1 MFFDARAAK
10 LLKPGEHLVIDG
22 CPGLRLAVSA
32 TRKTWIYR
40 YKSADGRMKQVAIGQ
55 WPAMPVQAAAVQW
68 QALREQRDGG
78 ADPAAER
85 KAARKAEQSTV
96 PAPSV
101 YTVSLLVDGYIT
113 GHLVVHRKAAGAQA
127 AKAMLLTLL
136 EEQPE
141 FASMPAVAV
150 TRAVAFTVIESKKAT
165 PTAAAK
171 LRSLLGG
178 AWDYALDAGR
188 LDGEVPNWWR
198 VVMKGRLKSKGKLV
212 GGEHQGQQR
221 RVLRPGEVST
231 LLAWLP
237 NMHALGSDATQM
249 YLWTCARGVEILGM
263 RPEHVAEE
271 ADGWWWTVP
280 KQLTK
285 NARFREGID
294 LRVPLIGR
302 TLEIVQRRVAAVG
315 ESGWLFAD
323 ERGEQYEQKDYS
335 TYIYS
340 LQPYS
345 EKVARRQGEGLVIPV
360 SGWTPHNL
368 RRTGRTLLASL
379 GCRDE
384 IAEAIIGHL
393 PKDIVGVYN
402 AYSYDAERRHWLGLL
417 SAHLELLVEQSRIGS
432 KPSFTFAA

>member
-1 MFFDARAAK
+1 MLFDARAAK
-10 LLKPGEHLVIDG
+10 LLKPSEHMVIDG
-22 CPGLRLAVSA
+22 CSGLRLVVSA
-32 TRKTWIYR
+32 SRKTWIYR
-40 YKSADGRMKQVAIGQ
+40 YKAAGGRMKQVAIGQ
-55 WPAMPVQAAAVQW
+55 WPAMSVQSAAAQW
-68 QALREQRDGG
+68 QALRDQRSGG
-78 ADPAAER
+78 ADPAA
-85 KAARKAEQSTV
+85 ARKAMRRLEQFPV
-96 PAPSV
+96 LAPSV
-101 YTVSLLVDGYIT
+101 YTVHRLVDGYID
-113 GHLVVHRKAAGAQA
+113 GHLVVHRKEAGARA
-127 AKAMLLTLL
+127 AQTMLLRLL

-141 FASMPAVAV
+141 FAQMPAAAV
-150 TRAVAFTVIESKKAT
+150 TRATAFTVLESKKAT

-221 RVLRPGEVST
+221 RVLRAGEVST

-237 NMHALGSDATQM
+237 NMHVLGRDVTQM

-263 RPEHVAEE
+263 RPEHIAKEP
-271 ADGWWWTVP
+271 DGWWWTVP

-285 NARFREGID
+285 NARFKEGID

-302 TLEIVQRRVAAVG
+302 VLEIVRRRLDAAG
-315 ESGWLFAD
+315 ASGWLFED
-323 ERGEQYEQKDYS
+323 ERGGQYEQKDFS
-335 TYIYS
+335 TYIYN

-345 EKVARRQGEGLVIPV
+345 PRVKNRQSEDGLVLPV
-360 SGWTPHNL
+360 AHWTPHDL

-384 IAEAIIGHL
+384 IAEAIIGHM

-402 AYSYDAERRHWLGLL
+402 AYSYDAERRHWLTEL
-417 SAHLELLVEQSRIGS
+417 SAHLDSLARNQADFPAR
-432 KPSFTFAA
+432 P